1 MQNADLEQRVQVAEE
16 TLASSRDE
24 HGQAE
29 SEVRRIIGILD
40 LKIGDLNDIRQSLAK
55 LVDK

>member
-1 MQNADLEQRVQVAEE
+1 MQNADLEQRVQAAEE

-24 HGQAE
+24 HDQAE